1 MTERDL
7 AALGIF
13 RIPVPV
19 PFPDAGGP
27 ANVYAIEE
35 SDGGVMLFDAGLGTP
50 EAEEA
55 LRAGFRRIG
64 KRFSQVRRIVVSHG
78 HVDHFGA
85 ARSVIEWHGG
95 EVPVYAH
102 PADIPK
108 MAASGPRWRDL
119 VPHYVAYL
127 ARLGVPAEVMRAAGG
142 LSAGLKMARRLEVVQ
157 PAPVGQT
164 LQLAHVA
171 LEVHHMAGHTPGV
184 VCLYDREHRIFF
196 SADHL
201 LENVSPNPVMEL
213 GPAGE
218 EGFFKPLIAYFESVG
233 RLHALEVEL
242 VLPGHAEPFRDHR
255 RIIDALVQFYGKRQA
270 RIRKALSNRELTAYE
285 VMREMFPRAEPRDL
299 FLTVSEAVGNLEVLE
314 ARGEVARR
322 LDGDVYRF
330 RLAV

>member
-1 MTERDL
+1 MERDL

-13 RIPVPV
+13 RIPIPV

-27 ANVYAIEE
+27 ANVYVVEE
-35 SDGGVMLFDAGLGTP
+35 RDGGVMLYDAGLGSP

-108 MAASGPRWRDL
+108 MAERGLRWRDA
-119 VPHYVAYL
+119 VPHYVAYF
-127 ARLGVPAEVMRAAGG
+127 ARLGVPAEVMQAASGKIG
-142 LSAGLKMARRLEVVQ
+142 AGLKMARRLEVVQ
-157 PAPVGQT
+157 AAPVGQT
-164 LQLAHVA
+164 LQLAQVR
-171 LEVHHMAGHTPGV
+171 LELHHMAGHTPGV
-184 VCLYDREHRIFF
+184 ICLYDREHRIVF
-196 SADHL
+196 SGDHL
-201 LENVSPNPVMEL
+201 LEKVSPNPLIEL

-218 EGFFKPLIAYFESVG
+218 EGSFKPLVAYLESVG
-233 RLHALEVEL
+233 RLHALDVEL

-255 RIIDALVQFYGKRQA
+255 RVIDALIQFYGKRQA
-270 RIRKALSNRELTAYE
+270 RLRAALSARPLTAYE
-285 VMREMFPRAEPRDL
+285 VMREIFPRAEPKDL
-299 FLTVSEAVGNLEVLE
+299 FLTISEAVGNLEVLE
-314 ARGEVARR
+314 ARGEVVRR
-322 LDGDVYRF
+322 LDGGVYRF
-330 RLAV
+330 RLAA